1 MNKLMTT
8 AFVAASML
16 VGSAFAA
23 QANKSDVKSTDKTV
37 TTAEP
42 GTKTTVAKKH
52 HHKKA
57 KKSAATTPAAAP
69 AK

>member
-1 MNKLMTT
+1 MNKLITT

-16 VGSAFAA
+16 AGSAFAA
-23 QANKSDVKSTDKTV
+23 QTNKMESKSTGKTV
-37 TTAEP
+37 TTTDA
-42 GTKTTVAKKH
+42 GTKTTVVKKH

-57 KKSAATTPAAAP
+57 KKSAAATTAAAP

>member
-1 MNKLMTT
+1 MNKLITT

-23 QANKSDVKSTDKTV
+23 QANKTDVKSTEKTV
-37 TTAEP
+37 TTTDA
-42 GTKTTVAKKH
+42 GTTTKVVKKH

-57 KKSAATTPAAAP
+57 KKSAAAATAAAP

>member
-23 QANKSDVKSTDKTV
+23 QTGKTDVKSTEKTV
-37 TTAEP
+37 TTTDA
-42 GTKTTVAKKH
+42 GTSTKVVKKH

-57 KKSAATTPAAAP
+57 KKSAAAATAAAP